1 MELKTAFQIHMV
13 ISILFIA
20 PIFALG
26 MNGFMDLLSEG
37 KLKPD
42 AWHKI
47 IFGVDFVKNLMIT
60 AQTYAATTMGRAE
73 QEVMA
78 KIFVGM
84 CLGCLANMYVHEGAP
99 PPAPPPIIYC
109 TVVPA
114 VYAYALSAE
123 GDSGKK
129 KK

>member
-26 MNGFMDLLSEG
+26 MTGFMDLLSEG

-42 AWHKI
+42 VWHKI

-60 AQTYAATTMGRAE
+60 AQTAE

>member
-1 MELKTAFQIHMV
+1 MAPRDSRTPGRAPQVTQPLGLSVPVSPVKGV
-13 ISILFIA
+13 IWTTGPTIPGTLQ
-20 PIFALG
+20 
-26 MNGFMDLLSEG
+26 
-37 KLKPD
+37 
-42 AWHKI
+42 KI